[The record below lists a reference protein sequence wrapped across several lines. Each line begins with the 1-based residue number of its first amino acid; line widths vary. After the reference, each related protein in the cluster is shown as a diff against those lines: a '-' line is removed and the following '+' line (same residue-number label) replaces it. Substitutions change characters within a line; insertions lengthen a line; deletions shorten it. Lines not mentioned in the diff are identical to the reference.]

1 MFIVHLPF
9 LSIISLLSPQW
20 LACLRASLL
29 DRKRFISTLRC
40 TVCVCTDI
48 ISTLRCTVCVCTGI
62 ITSTHHFKFIRAR
75 TDRYQQP
82 CDVISISALLV
93 DWSIVARPT
102 VDLNLNPPEAL
113 PLPEARKGRRP
124 SPIAAPVHEPE
135 ARWRSQR

>member
-20 LACLRASLL
+20 LA
-29 DRKRFISTLRC
+29 
-40 TVCVCTDI
+40 
-48 ISTLRCTVCVCTGI
+48 
-62 ITSTHHFKFIRAR
+62 
-75 TDRYQQP
+75 YQQP

-93 DWSIVARPT
+93 DWSIVARPI

-124 SPIAAPVHEPE
+124 LHHYSPRA
-135 ARWRSQR
+135 